1 MGLVERESLCAASAS
16 TIWDTCFRNMKWDS
30 WDPDVE
36 RMEDIDE
43 SSVLKEGAT
52 ATFVMEK
59 SSGGSKFPIMAVDVE
74 ENKAFTFKGGMLGG
88 MVKVLGIIVL
98 EEKEGENE
106 TLVKYTFSMTGLVGT
121 AVAALTSKAIVGG
134 TEGGLANIV
143 KLSEEAQQKMGRAD
157 K

>member
-1 MGLVERESLCAASAS
+1 
-16 TIWDTCFRNMKWDS
+16 MKWDS

-59 SSGGSKFPIMAVDVE
+59 SSGGSKFPIVAVDVE
-74 ENKAFTFKGGMLGG
+74 ENKAFTFKGGQLGG

-98 EEKEGENE
+98 EEKGENE
-106 TLVKYTFSMTGLVGT
+106 TLVKYTFTMMGLVGT
-121 AVAALTSKAIVGG
+121 VVAALNSKAIVGG

-143 KLSEEAQQKMGRAD
+143 KLSEEAQQKMDGVD